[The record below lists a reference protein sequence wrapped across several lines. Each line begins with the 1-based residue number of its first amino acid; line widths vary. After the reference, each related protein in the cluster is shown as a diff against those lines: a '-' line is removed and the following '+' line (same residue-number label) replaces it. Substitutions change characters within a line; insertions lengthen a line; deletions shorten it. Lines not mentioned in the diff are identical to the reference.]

1 MQSPSSSSSIA
12 PAFAFLR
19 ACRSEPMAQTPIW
32 IMRQAGRYLPEY
44 RAIREKHSF
53 LELCRVPELCAEVT
67 TQPIDRFGFDAAIF
81 FQDILIPL
89 QGMGVPID
97 FDPAPRL
104 GFRIETRADV
114 DRLRWEG
121 VATATPHI
129 RPVIQAVRQRLQ
141 GRVPLIGFAG
151 APFTLGA
158 YLVDASSR
166 DLARTRSFLA
176 REPEAFAELLDALS
190 VATIDYLRAQ
200 IGAGVDAVMLFDTQA
215 GWLSPAE
222 FARTAVATA
231 ERVLQG
237 LPRGTPSIYFALAPS
252 VGHLEALRTV
262 HASVFGLD
270 YRVSL
275 SQARA
280 ILGNQHAVQ
289 GNLDPAVLLG
299 PGEEIVARCEAIL
312 RENGGRPGFIFN
324 LGHGIFPDTPL
335 ESVKLLVDTVK
346 RYRAQGGAAS

>member
-1 MQSPSSSSSIA
+1 MNRPSLA
-12 PAFAFLR
+12 PAFSFLR
-19 ACRSEPMAQTPIW
+19 ACRGEPIAQTPIW

-44 RAIREKHSF
+44 RAIREKHTF

-67 TQPIDRFGFDAAIF
+67 SQPIDRFGFDAAIL

-89 QGMGVPID
+89 MGMGVPID

-104 GFRIETRADV
+104 GLRIETRADV

-121 VATATPHI
+121 AASATPHI
-129 RPVIQAVRQRLQ
+129 RPVIKAVRERLQ

-151 APFTLGA
+151 APFTLA
-158 YLVDASSR
+158 SYLVDPSSR
-166 DLARTRSFLA
+166 DLTRTRSFLA
-176 REPEAFAELLDALS
+176 RDPEGFAQLLDTLS
-190 VATIDYLRAQ
+190 TATVDYLRAQ

-222 FARTAVATA
+222 FARIAAA
-231 ERVLQG
+231 SAQRVIQG
-237 LPRGTPSIYFALAPS
+237 LPRGTPTIYFALAPS
-252 VGHLEALRTV
+252 VGHLEALRSV
-262 HASVFGLD
+262 HADVFGLD

-289 GNLDPAVLLG
+289 GNLDPAVLVG
-299 PGEEIVARCEAIL
+299 PGEEIVVRSEAIL

-324 LGHGIFPDTPL
+324 LGHGIFPETPV
-335 ESVKLLVDTVK
+335 ENVKLLVETVK
-346 RYRAQGGAAS
+346 RHRPQTGAPS